1 MAKYSGRR
9 IVKLQTCISPLVY
22 GLKYAGSNVF
32 LYHYRIVYYIVNFC
46 VFEKNEGSG
55 QRLPKR
61 ADGDGD
67 DDEKG
72 V

>member
-1 MAKYSGRR
+1 M
-9 IVKLQTCISPLVY
+9 KLQTCISPLVY

-55 QRLPKR
+55 HRLPKR

>member
-1 MAKYSGRR
+1 M
-9 IVKLQTCISPLVY
+9 KLQTSPPVY
-22 GLKYAGSNVF
+22 GLKYADSNVF
-32 LYHYRIVYYIVNFC
+32 LYHYRIVYYIVNIC

-55 QRLPKR
+55 HRLPKR
-61 ADGDGD
+61 VDGDGD